1 MIVPSDTILMLLRL
15 LNKENRGKD
24 LKYPPVGLAFYENG
38 LGDYSNEECHF
49 PYFWINPP
57 NDGVAVLHN

>member
-1 MIVPSDTILMLLRL
+1 MIVPSDTILMSLRL

-49 PYFWINPP
+49 PYF
-57 NDGVAVLHN
+57 